1 MTATTATQV
10 RITGGIYDRDKPGA
24 EPVPGNAS
32 RYTYLAPVKCA
43 ALGLAVIDH
52 GAKIGRKVYH
62 VPSDGAPGLAVPAM
76 DRAKRRLP
84 GLVDGSSAGF
94 RTLRDA
100 RAYMLAVAESG
111 ILPTDRAATR
121 DDVQR
126 LAEWLSAY
134 IDKERGNA

>member
-1 MTATTATQV
+1 
-10 RITGGIYDRDKPGA
+10 
-24 EPVPGNAS
+24 
-32 RYTYLAPVKCA
+32 
-43 ALGLAVIDH
+43 
-52 GAKIGRKVYH
+52 
-62 VPSDGAPGLAVPAM
+62 M

-126 LAEWLSAY
+126 LADWLSTY
-134 IDKERGNA
+134 IDQGKDNA